1 MTDTLATDET
11 HRLIASDKVE
21 GTAVYN
27 PKGDKL
33 GTIDN
38 FMLEKRSGKAQYAVM
53 EFGGFL
59 GIGTDRYPIP
69 WEMLTYNTDKG
80 GYVVNIDK
88 DQLENAPRYSEGDT
102 PEYNDA
108 YGRTVYG
115 YYGLSYPIV

>member
-1 MTDTLATDET
+1 MADTLTTDET

-27 PKGDKL
+27 PQGEKL
-33 GTIDN
+33 GTVDN

-69 WEMLTYNTDKG
+69 WDMLTYDTDKG
-80 GYVVNIDK
+80 GYVVDLDK
-88 DQLENAPRYSEGDT
+88 DQLEGAPRYSAGNT
-102 PEYNDA
+102 PEYNDS

-115 YYGLSYPIV
+115 YYGLSYPFV